1 MATYNNLTDFKS
13 QYELHK
19 NMQLLTDA
27 LTQVQNAQ
35 GQPLIPNEE
44 GTPMNNLI
52 RTLNLQAPAQAPA
65 YDFELDEHVTL
76 DQVMAQCTERNI
88 NLFDV
93 T

>member
-19 NMQLLTDA
+19 NMQMLTDA

-44 GTPMNNLI
+44 GNP
-52 RTLNLQAPAQAPA
+52 
-65 YDFELDEHVTL
+65 DEKPHQDSQSPSSGSGTGL
-76 DQVMAQCTERNI
+76 
-88 NLFDV
+88 
-93 T
+93 